1 MENPKQVHRALI
13 TMIMTS
19 GIGCIGL
26 YYICGTPGRSLS
38 GVYSGGIGDGVFAMV
53 TVLYGVTIWP
63 VLLLIGYIFDRP
75 SKHGPAAGGSRRTT
89 RFSDRGQR
97 RGKTRPARPAAAE
110 RSVRPKETERDGS
123 NTLSRT
129 QRGLAGVG

>member
-1 MENPKQVHRALI
+1 LENPKQVHRVLI

-26 YYICGTPGRSLS
+26 SLYLWDARPVVVW
-38 GVYSGGIGDGVFAMV
+38 GVFLAGSATAFAMV

-75 SKHGPAAGGSRRTT
+75 SKTDPPPAAPAEPRASA
-89 RFSDRGQR
+89 DRGQR
-97 RGKTRPARPAAAE
+97 RGEDPTRSAR
-110 RSVRPKETERDGS
+110 G
-123 NTLSRT
+123 
-129 QRGLAGVG
+129 G